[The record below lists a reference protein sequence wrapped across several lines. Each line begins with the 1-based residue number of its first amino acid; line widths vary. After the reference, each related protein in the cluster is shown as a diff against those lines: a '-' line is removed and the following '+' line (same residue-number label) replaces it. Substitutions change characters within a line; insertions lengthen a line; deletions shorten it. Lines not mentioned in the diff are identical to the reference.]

1 MSRAGPTAPP
11 VAPPRAVRLRAI
23 VAAVACLSLGLALQ
37 LLERSVAIDLL
48 GSVLYVLLVGLLVLV
63 VRPSLRAVTV
73 AAIALAFATLVEFL
87 QLTAIHATIVDAVP
101 SARLVLGSVFDPM
114 DLVAYLVGAMLLV
127 PIVAAIRRTGNAA
140 VGRDHVPS
148 GGCTSRSTR
157 SRR

>member
-1 MSRAGPTAPP
+1 M
-11 VAPPRAVRLRAI
+11 
-23 VAAVACLSLGLALQ
+23 

-101 SARLVLGSVFDPM
+101 SARLVLGSAFDPM
-114 DLVAYLVGAMLLV
+114 DLVAYLVGAVLLL
-127 PIVAAIRRTGNAA
+127 PIVAALRRPTNTPA
-140 VGRDHVPS
+140 
-148 GGCTSRSTR
+148 
-157 SRR
+157 RREG